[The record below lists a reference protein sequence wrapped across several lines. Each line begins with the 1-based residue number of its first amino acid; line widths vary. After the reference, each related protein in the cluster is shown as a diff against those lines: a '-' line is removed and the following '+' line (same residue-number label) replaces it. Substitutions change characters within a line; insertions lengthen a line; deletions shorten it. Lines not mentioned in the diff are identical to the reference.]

1 MKIASLEVRLDK
13 GCYKRLRYERF
24 RRVARSVRGFR
35 SLLAKI
41 VVHWVALAAT
51 RHLRDR
57 RGMRYLGEFLGIIG
71 RMNEGRRNKEGKA
84 SDRRNGTLCGG
95 NGRKGHRGCLGL
107 SSIGSRFVLYTG
119 EKRRSISGQLTTE
132 TGIYRGYDFLCSR
145 FFSLFF
151 STRMITASSTA
162 SKINNLL
169 SRLARIENVFSKN
182 KKKNE
187 TSSVRVSH
195 NDLHNDLFR
204 SISIINFII
213 RNCRTGSK

>member
-151 STRMITASSTA
+151 STRMITASSA
-162 SKINNLL
+162 VQRRKLIISFLVWL
-169 SRLARIENVFSKN
+169 GSRMFFRKT
-182 KKKNE
+182 KKKRDE
-187 TSSVRVSH
+187 FCS
-195 NDLHNDLFR
+195 
-204 SISIINFII
+204 
-213 RNCRTGSK
+213 C